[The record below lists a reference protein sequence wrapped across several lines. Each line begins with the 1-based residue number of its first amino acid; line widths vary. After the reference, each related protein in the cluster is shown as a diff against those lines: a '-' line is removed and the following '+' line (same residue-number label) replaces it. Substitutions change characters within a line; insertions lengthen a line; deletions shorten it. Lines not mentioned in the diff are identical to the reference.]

1 VRSSAKPQSAHFLR
15 PADPTPGGRAVAL
28 QGTAGSHPG
37 PSTCRPVTRWWSSA
51 GSLATSRRA
60 GDLLPQCRRGD
71 GVGTRH
77 PTRRGSGGTQLMA
90 PLTSHLLERCD
101 PFHRV
106 HVNGASSKAFASSYP
121 GKEPPVMVTPV
132 VGAVS
137 GGCHR
142 SGPRYA
148 TEHQN
153 AAYTGST
160 GLISITTPPPG
171 RGESS
176 ERFATSHGDRRVVV
190 HTHGRYQ
197 KGDNRA
203 PPCPFGPPGGILPEA
218 RLPPTRTDSHR
229 WTA

>member
-1 VRSSAKPQSAHFLR
+1 
-15 PADPTPGGRAVAL
+15 
-28 QGTAGSHPG
+28 
-37 PSTCRPVTRWWSSA
+37 
-51 GSLATSRRA
+51 
-60 GDLLPQCRRGD
+60 
-71 GVGTRH
+71 
-77 PTRRGSGGTQLMA
+77 MA

-160 GLISITTPPPG
+160 GLISITTPPQVEG
-171 RGESS
+171 KVRRGSRHRMVTAGS
-176 ERFATSHGDRRVVV
+176 LFTPTGATKKETTGLRRVLSARRAGFCPRPDCLPLVPIP
-190 HTHGRYQ
+190 TAGRR
-197 KGDNRA
+197 KRVT
-203 PPCPFGPPGGILPEA
+203 P
-218 RLPPTRTDSHR
+218 
-229 WTA
+229 